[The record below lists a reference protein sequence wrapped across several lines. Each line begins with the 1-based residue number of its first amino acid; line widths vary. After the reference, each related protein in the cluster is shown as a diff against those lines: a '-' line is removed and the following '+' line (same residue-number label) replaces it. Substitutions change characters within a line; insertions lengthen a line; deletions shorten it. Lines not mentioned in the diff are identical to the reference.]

1 MKEIYYKIR
10 SLLPTSYF
18 LLLTACFLLLSPMGV
33 FAGQPSSGVSAIQST
48 YQKIQD
54 LQSDFTQSTYVE
66 VLGSTIKDRGVF
78 SMKKPGLMRIEYTGE
93 HPKTYISNGKKL
105 WIIDPELDQVETHTV
120 SGETVPREA
129 LEFLKGFG
137 NMRALFKVEPWES
150 EHKEEGHVYLKLTP
164 KSASAHYKWLAC
176 DFGPDNIL
184 KMMTISNKSGN
195 LSTYIF
201 TGIKINQGLDKGLF
215 IYK

>member
-1 MKEIYYKIR
+1 MIKYKSSIL
-10 SLLPTSYF
+10 SIAF
-18 LLLTACFLLLSPMGV
+18 LFCSQLAHAQANSVT
-33 FAGQPSSGVSAIQST
+33 AIQST

-54 LQSDFTQSTYVE
+54 LQANFLQSTYVQ
-66 VLGSTIKDRGVF
+66 VLGSTVKDHGVF
-78 SMKKPGLMRIEYTGE
+78 SMKKPGMLRIEYTGE

-105 WIIDPELDQVETHTV
+105 WIIDPELNQVETHNL
-120 SGETVPREA
+120 SNRTVPREA
-129 LEFLKGFG
+129 LEFLMGFG
-137 NMRALFKVEPWES
+137 NMKGLFKIEPWES
-150 EHKEEGHVYLKLTP
+150 ELKEKEHTYLKLTP
-164 KSASAHYKWLAC
+164 KSDSNHYKWLAC

-201 TGIKINQGLDKGLF
+201 TDVKLNQGLSKEFF